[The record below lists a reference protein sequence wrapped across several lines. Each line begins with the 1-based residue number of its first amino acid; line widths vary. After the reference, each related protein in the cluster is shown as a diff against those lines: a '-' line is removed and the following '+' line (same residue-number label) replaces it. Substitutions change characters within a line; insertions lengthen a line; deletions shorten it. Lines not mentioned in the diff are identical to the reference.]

1 MSIIKL
7 TFFYNF
13 LYIFQSEGYVI
24 KRLLNNV
31 IKNPFPIKV
40 EKVKT
45 LQWTHKAKWICISSL
60 IIFLLPLIL
69 LILLKAPLLIILIY
83 ISIFIFLPWIFL
95 ILGIFTIFPLEKYNK
110 SKVIKISQDKIN
122 KLKANK
128 LKVIGITGSYG
139 KTSTKSFTNQLLAYK
154 YKSYA
159 TPKSYNTL
167 WGIAQPV
174 QKKAIFNTVQDT
186 LQYLENDTE
195 YFLVEMGAYFYGEI
209 TTLCTAFPPDIAI
222 LTGISSVH
230 LERFKSIENIIKAKS
245 ELLHGL
251 KANGTAI
258 INADNRYA
266 RKIILNPPRK
276 DIKIIS
282 YGTWKDST
290 YRLEISQMTKD
301 GTDFIIHHDNSM
313 NKMHT
318 PIIGVG
324 NIVNLTGAI
333 ATAHSQAVTWEDI
346 SKAVITLSPAESRME
361 ITDNGTGLLLINNGY
376 SSNVPSFKQ
385 SLETLSL
392 FDSTYKILVT
402 PGIFEL
408 GEKTYEIHKKLG
420 KKITDNINLV
430 ILVKN
435 KKTNDQIRG
444 LKDGMAEGNYPENQI
459 VEVDRIEQFYEQVSQ
474 RGLLPSVVLFE
485 NDVPDVYN
493 V

>member
-1 MSIIKL
+1 MNVIKL

-31 IKNPFPIKV
+31 IKNPFPTKV
-40 EKVKT
+40 ERVKT
-45 LQWTHKAKWICISSL
+45 LQWTHKAKWICISS
-60 IIFLLPLIL
+60 IIIFAIFLLL
-69 LILLKAPLLIILIY
+69 LILINAPIIAI
-83 ISIFIFLPWIFL
+83 IIFISTFIFTPWIYL
-95 ILGIFTIFPLEKYNK
+95 ILGILTIFPLEKYNK
-110 SKVIKISQDKIN
+110 SKVILISKERIN
-122 KLKANK
+122 LLKNAK

-139 KTSTKSFTNQLLAYK
+139 KTSTKTFTNQLLACK

-167 WGIAQPV
+167 WGIAQPL
-174 QKKAIFNTVQDT
+174 QKKAVFNVVQDT
-186 LQYLENDTE
+186 LQYLEKETE

-209 TTLCTAFPPDIAI
+209 TTLCTAFPPDIAL

-230 LERFKSIENIIKAKS
+230 LERFKTIDNIIKAKS
-245 ELLHGL
+245 EILYGL
-251 KANGTAI
+251 KTDGTAI
-258 INADNRYA
+258 VNADNRYT
-266 RKIILNPPRK
+266 RKIIIKPPRQ

-282 YGTWKDST
+282 YGTWKNST
-290 YRLEISQMTKD
+290 YRLEILQMTKE
-301 GTDFIIHHDNSM
+301 GTDFVIYFENQNH
-313 NKMHT
+313 KMRT

-333 ATAHSQAVTWEDI
+333 ATAHSQDISWEDI
-346 SKAVITLSPAESRME
+346 IKTVKTLSPAESRME

-376 SSNVPSFKQ
+376 SSNIPSFKQ
-385 SLETLSL
+385 SLQTLSI
-392 FDSTYKILVT
+392 FDSTYKVLVT

-408 GEKTYEIHKKLG
+408 GEQTYEIHKKLG
-420 KKITDNINLV
+420 KKITENIDLV

-444 LKDGMAEGNYPENQI
+444 LREGMKESNYPDSKI
-459 VEVDRIEQFYEQVSQ
+459 VEIDRIEQFYDQVSQ

-485 NDVPDVYN
+485 NDVPDIYN